1 MKQSEEPKGLVLG
14 FDPPCGHWTAAL
26 ALSRTAGMLGVRV
39 DLHDA
44 LGYTSELSNHVI
56 RAVYRRVLLRM
67 PIVWDSA
74 YRRPAKKGVAGPAT
88 SMAAWD
94 TLFRPSFERLARRLP
109 KYRYVICTQ
118 AYAAHMVLRA
128 IDLMPPVMPRPRVF
142 GVATDL
148 VPHAAWDLP
157 GLHKLFVTN
166 KDWQLVPMR
175 VPRDE
180 AGIPIHPRF
189 AQICANR
196 ESAVRAHPLGD
207 KLRVLVCGG
216 SLGLGP
222 MLELVENIVQQNLP
236 VELDVLCGS
245 NRVLGHAIG
254 GLGTNE
260 TPVRAL
266 HVDPDGEQ
274 AAFFQRADI
283 YLGKAGGISV
293 AEAMACGLPLILAF
307 LLPGQERLNM
317 ERLNALGC
325 SRFAENIE
333 QACSLLSDWI
343 QRPEARLA
351 AGEISRKWGRPDAS
365 IVIWKKILAEEGQ
378 DAFYAKDATNGSV
391 APASIIRNG

>member
-1 MKQSEEPKGLVLG
+1 MKPTEEPKALVLG

-26 ALSRTAGMLGVRV
+26 ALARTAGVLGIRV

-44 LGYTSELSNHVI
+44 LGYTSELSNHVM
-56 RAVYRRVLLRM
+56 RAVYRKVLLRM
-67 PIVWDSA
+67 PMVWDSA

-94 TLFRPSFERLARRLP
+94 RIFRPSFERLARRLP
-109 KYRYVICTQ
+109 KYRVVICTQ
-118 AYAAHMVLRA
+118 AYAAHTVLRA
-128 IDLMPPVMPRPRVF
+128 TELMPLSSPRPKVY

-157 GLHKLFVTN
+157 GLHALFVTH
-166 KDWQLVPMR
+166 KDWQLIPMR
-175 VPRDE
+175 IPRIE

-189 AQICANR
+189 AEVCAEPKTAFLPPDADSR
-196 ESAVRAHPLGD
+196 
-207 KLRVLVCGG
+207 LRILLCGG

-222 MLELVENIVQQNLP
+222 MLELVECIVRKRMP
-236 VELDVLCGS
+236 VVLDVLCGS
-245 NRVLGHAIG
+245 NKPLGNAVRRLNIPH
-254 GLGTNE
+254 
-260 TPVRAL
+260 TPVSAL

-274 AAFFQRADI
+274 APYYRRADL

-317 ERLNALGC
+317 ERLQALGC

-333 QACSLLSDWI
+333 QACRHLADWI
-343 QRPEARLA
+343 ANPQAREAA
-351 AGEISRKWGRPDAS
+351 AAISKQWGRSDAS
-365 IVIWKKILAEEGQ
+365 YRIWQNILAETPLEGFH
-378 DAFYAKDATNGSV
+378 AGELPEKLGAAASV
-391 APASIIRNG
+391 SPEA